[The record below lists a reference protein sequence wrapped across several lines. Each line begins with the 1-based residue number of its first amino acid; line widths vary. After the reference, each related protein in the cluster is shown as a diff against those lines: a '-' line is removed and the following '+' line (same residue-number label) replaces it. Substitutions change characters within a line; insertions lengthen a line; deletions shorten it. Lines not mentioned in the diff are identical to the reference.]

1 MHTPERRSEVFQEGR
16 LAGEIGVRREHNPF
30 VGTDLADTWED
41 GRQHGEKNHELFK
54 RELDQHFKDPLP
66 HLALIFITVIFLFAI
81 TFIYFM
87 TEH

>member
-41 GRQHGEKNHELFK
+41 GRQHGEKNHDLFK
-54 RELDQHFKDPLP
+54 RDLDDHFTDTTG
-66 HLALIFITVIFLFAI
+66 HLAMVVVTVIFLIVTTVVF
-81 TFIYFM
+81 FLM
-87 TEH
+87 EH